1 MTSVFGNV
9 FRMSGGGSVWANVFV
24 LQGGE
29 PTAGW
34 VARQSSRT
42 VTGGLSRVVASPEMN
57 RVVVAYPE
65 GRCHGMR

>member
-1 MTSVFGNV
+1 MRTFASRTFKARTFAV
-9 FRMSGGGSVWANVFV
+9 RTLAGGGDT
-24 LQGGE
+24 GK

-34 VARQSSRT
+34 VARESSRT